1 MKNNSGFRGTLPVF
15 WKNIPIIGD
24 TGSLDKERDQRVSH
38 VVWGEADFEEVLEK
52 IDAAIEGAGV
62 IIPDTSMAKSQEVFY
77 GMGLIDVVVQ
87 EVGVTPNLNVEY
99 SLQDLR
105 ARLKWTLLG
114 WALK

>member
-1 MKNNSGFRGTLPVF
+1 MA
-15 WKNIPIIGD
+15 
-24 TGSLDKERDQRVSH
+24 
-38 VVWGEADFEEVLEK
+38 WGEADFEEVLEK

-62 IIPDTSMAKSQEVFY
+62 IIPDTSMAKSQEVLC